1 MYNHDDAQVRVIS
14 RFISRIEGLTDS
26 SNLVL
31 HPDTVFRIKAGCNLD
46 NFKIIFKGDRSDL
59 YKLFEQANLQG
70 YARFNMSYMKLY
82 GYEGVAI
89 EAQYEKSSF
98 CIFSPDTPDKLIGN
112 TRDYVFAGKKLFAPS
127 QADSLLVY
135 NTDDKSWGPDDCS
148 IPNSVSYRYW
158 LQINNQTIK
167 ANYQLLRVEMP
178 KVFKVYEKTHFAEA
192 KAQVL
197 IDFPTILIDTD
208 TQAMIDIDG
217 YRYVLELC

>member
-89 EAQYEKSSF
+89 EAQ
-98 CIFSPDTPDKLIGN
+98 
-112 TRDYVFAGKKLFAPS
+112 
-127 QADSLLVY
+127 
-135 NTDDKSWGPDDCS
+135 
-148 IPNSVSYRYW
+148 
-158 LQINNQTIK
+158 
-167 ANYQLLRVEMP
+167 
-178 KVFKVYEKTHFAEA
+178 
-192 KAQVL
+192 
-197 IDFPTILIDTD
+197 
-208 TQAMIDIDG
+208 
-217 YRYVLELC
+217 